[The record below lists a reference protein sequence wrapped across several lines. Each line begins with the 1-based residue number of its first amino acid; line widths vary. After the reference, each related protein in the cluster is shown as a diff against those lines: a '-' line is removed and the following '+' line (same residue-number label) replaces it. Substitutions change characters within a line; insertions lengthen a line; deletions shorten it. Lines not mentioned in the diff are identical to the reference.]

1 MGGDVDYALV
11 FRWIKP
17 VAGREAKALEVL
29 ADVRTFFG
37 KLFAEDRI
45 GEPFVLTNV
54 NDGLMI
60 VRGEMT
66 KLFEVTNTDEFIL
79 LMDKAM
85 FVAEGFRFD
94 GYFIGDAM
102 AHRLA
107 LYAEAGKELAY
118 F

>member
-1 MGGDVDYALV
+1 MDYALV
-11 FRWIKP
+11 FKWIKP
-17 VAGREAKALEVL
+17 IAGREAKALEVL
-29 ADVRTFFG
+29 ADIRTFFG
-37 KLFAEDRI
+37 KLHAEDKI
-45 GEPFVLTNV
+45 GEPFVLTSV

-66 KLFEVTNTDEFIL
+66 KLFEISNSDEFIML
-79 LMDKAM
+79 IDKAM

-102 AHRLA
+102 ARRLA
-107 LYAEAGKELAY
+107 LYADAGKELAY